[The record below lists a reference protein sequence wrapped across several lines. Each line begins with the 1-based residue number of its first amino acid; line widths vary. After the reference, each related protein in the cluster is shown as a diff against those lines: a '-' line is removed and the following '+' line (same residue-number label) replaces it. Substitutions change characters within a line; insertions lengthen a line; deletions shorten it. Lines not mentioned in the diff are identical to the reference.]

1 MPTLVHYIPILTTLF
16 AAWFAPQILK
26 RWSVKRPAPHLF
38 WWGLG
43 VVLYGVGTLTESIT
57 TLAGWNAPTFRA
69 WYITGA
75 LLGGAPLAQGT
86 SYLLLPRWAAHT
98 LTGLLLATV
107 ATASAFVILSPID
120 HALVESHRLSG
131 RVLEWTWVR
140 RFSPVINSYAFLM
153 LVGGAAWS
161 AWRYSRRPGMER
173 RTLANVYIAIGG
185 LLPGIGGTFTR
196 FGHVEVL
203 YVTELIG
210 LALIYLGYRTAVGGD
225 ERSQAG
231 SGGGAG
237 ALKRLFGGSRKGP
250 AATT

>member
-1 MPTLVHYIPILTTLF
+1 MHYSAAMPSIVYFIPIITTCF
-16 AAWFAPQILK
+16 ALWFAPQIFR
-26 RWSVKRPAPHLF
+26 RWYQRRPAPHLF

-43 VVLYGVGTLTESIT
+43 VTLYGVGTLTESIT
-57 TLAGWNAPTFRA
+57 TVAGWNESTFRA

-86 SYLLLPRWAAHT
+86 AYLLFPRWVAHAT
-98 LTGLLLATV
+98 TALLLLIV
-107 ATASAFVILSPID
+107 FTAAGFVLASPID
-120 HALVESHRLSG
+120 PSLVEPHRLSG

-140 RFSPVINSYAFLM
+140 RFSPIINIYAFLV
-153 LVGGAAWS
+153 LVGGAAVS

-173 RTLANVYIAIGG
+173 RALANVYIAIGG

-210 LALIYLGYRTAVGGD
+210 LALIWLGYRTATS
-225 ERSQAG
+225 ER
-231 SGGGAG
+231 
-237 ALKRLFGGSRKGP
+237 
-250 AATT
+250 